1 MKGKGLKAMNLG
13 GRKKR
18 KKRKKKRKLI
28 DDEVYD
34 LYSKRLEELRG

>member
-1 MKGKGLKAMNLG
+1 MNLG

-18 KKRKKKRKLI
+18 KKRKKKKRKLI